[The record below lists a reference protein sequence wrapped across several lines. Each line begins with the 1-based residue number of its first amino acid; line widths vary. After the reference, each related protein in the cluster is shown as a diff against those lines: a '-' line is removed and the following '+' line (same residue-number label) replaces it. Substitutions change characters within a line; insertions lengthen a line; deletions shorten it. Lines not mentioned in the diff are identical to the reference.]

1 MELSFGSRLKHAWN
15 AFLNRDPPRNLY
27 GGGFSYRPDRLR
39 LTRGN
44 ERTIIT
50 AIYNRIAL
58 DAAAITINHVKL
70 DESGRFD
77 EVVDSG
83 LNRCL
88 TLEANIDQT
97 GRSLVQDIVMSM
109 LDEGVAAVV
118 PVDFDKAAGGGYE
131 VGTLRVGK
139 VMEWY
144 PDYVRVQLYND
155 RTGQKEEVT
164 LPKKMVALI
173 ENPFYA
179 VMNEPNSTMQR
190 LMGKLRIMDA
200 VDEQAGSGK
209 LDLIIQLPYAV
220 KSEMRKKQANDRRKD
235 LEEQLAG
242 SRYGIGYVDAT
253 EHITQ
258 LNRSLENN
266 ILKSVEYLTTMLY
279 SQLGITQEIM
289 NGTADDAAMTN
300 YENRTIEPILSA
312 IVDELKRKFLTD
324 EDRKDRQSIL
334 FFRDPFKL
342 APIGTVAEMADK
354 FTRNEIMSSNEFRQV
369 IGLKPSK
376 DPKADQLLNK
386 NLSPSEKTLSGT
398 SGASSP
404 SGRAISI
411 PGKSEPDE

>member
-1 MELSFGSRLKHAWN
+1 MKISFSSRLKHAWN
-15 AFLNRDPPRNLY
+15 AFLNRDPPRLY
-27 GGGFSYRPDRLR
+27 GGGYSYRPDRPR
-39 LTRGN
+39 LTGGN

-58 DAAAITINHVKL
+58 DAAAITVNHVRL
-70 DESGRFD
+70 DENGRFD
-77 EVVDSG
+77 AVIDSG
-83 LNRCL
+83 LNSCL
-88 TLEANIDQT
+88 NLEANIDQT
-97 GRSLVQDIVMSM
+97 GRGLMQDIVMSL

-118 PVDFDKAAGGGYE
+118 PVDFDDAQGGGYE
-131 VGTLRVGK
+131 IGTLRVGK
-139 VMEWY
+139 VKEWY
-144 PDYVRVQLYND
+144 PEHVRVELYNEQN
-155 RTGQKEEVT
+155 GQKEEVT
-164 LPKKMVALI
+164 LPKRMVALI
-173 ENPFYA
+173 ENPFYS

-190 LMGKLRIMDA
+190 LVRKLRIMDA

-209 LDLIIQLPYAV
+209 LDLIIQLPYVV
-220 KSEMRKKQANDRRKD
+220 KSDARKQQAAQRRKD

-300 YENRTIEPILSA
+300 YYNRTIEPILSA
-312 IVDELKRKFLTD
+312 IVDEMKRKFLTE

-354 FTRNEIMSSNEFRQV
+354 FTRNEIMTSNEFRQV
-369 IGLKPSK
+369 IGMKPSK

-386 NLSPSEKTLSGT
+386 NLSPSAEQAAQIRSDPGER
-398 SGASSP
+398 
-404 SGRAISI
+404 GREAV
-411 PGKSEPDE
+411 ERMVTEN

>member
-15 AFLNRDPPRNLY
+15 AFLNRDPPRGLY
-27 GGGFSYRPDRLR
+27 GGGFSYRPDRVK
-39 LTRGN
+39 LTGGN

-70 DESGRFD
+70 DDDGRFD
-77 EVVDSG
+77 EVIDSG

-88 TLEANIDQT
+88 NLEANIDQT
-97 GRSLVQDIVMSM
+97 GRGLVQDIVMSL

-118 PVDFDKAAGGGYE
+118 PVDFDRGEGGSYE
-131 VGTLRVGK
+131 IGTLRVGK

-144 PDYVRVQLYND
+144 PEHVRVQLYND

-164 LPKKMVALI
+164 LPKRMVALI

-190 LMGKLRIMDA
+190 LIRKLRIMDA

-220 KSEMRKKQANDRRKD
+220 KSETRRQQAIQRRED
-235 LEEQLAG
+235 LEKQLAG

-312 IVDELKRKFLTD
+312 IVDEMKRKFLTD
-324 EDRKDRQSIL
+324 EERKDRQSIL

-386 NLSPSEKTLSGT
+386 NLSPSEEQQ
-398 SGASSP
+398 AQMRDP
-404 SGRAISI
+404 AQAGREAVQRLV
-411 PGKSEPDE
+411 SE

>member
-15 AFLNRDPPRNLY
+15 AFLNRDPPRSLY
-27 GGGFSYRPDRLR
+27 GGGFSYRPDRVR
-39 LTRGN
+39 LTGGN

-58 DAAAITINHVKL
+58 DAAAITINHVRL
-70 DESGRFD
+70 DDDGRFD
-77 EVVDSG
+77 EVIDSG

-88 TLEANIDQT
+88 NLEANIDQT
-97 GRSLVQDIVMSM
+97 GRSLVQDIVMSL

-118 PVDFDKAAGGGYE
+118 PVDFDRGKGGSYE
-131 VGTLRVGK
+131 IGTLRVGK
-139 VMEWY
+139 VVEWY
-144 PDYVRVQLYND
+144 PEHVRVQLYND
-155 RTGQKEEVT
+155 HTGQKEEVT
-164 LPKKMVALI
+164 LPKRMVALI
-173 ENPFYA
+173 ENPFYS

-190 LMGKLRIMDA
+190 LMRKLRIMDA

-220 KSEMRKKQANDRRKD
+220 KSETRRQQAIQRRED
-235 LEEQLAG
+235 LEKQLAG

-312 IVDELKRKFLTD
+312 IVDEMKRKFLTD
-324 EDRKDRQSIL
+324 KERKDRQSIL

-386 NLSPSEKTLSGT
+386 NLSPSEEQQ
-398 SGASSP
+398 AQMYDP
-404 SGRAISI
+404 AQAGREAVQRLV
-411 PGKSEPDE
+411 SE